1 MRGVLGIRF
10 EKFGNSMNIKMSNV
24 ALWARKSY
32 WSFSL
37 VILVSNKHF
46 TNDPHSKSEATFGAS
61 DDELAEANQVY
72 FREAFLLLEIHKCGW
87 QYFHWVSLES
97 GRKYGSILKILNVEL
112 SHDVWK
118 GLRLVQWWT
127 NRQQFNILILIP
139 GEEKLKFKQTLLLL
153 HKRNLTFYYK
163 HAVVVIWII
172 NLKLSCVLALWLKS
186 IYK

>member
-72 FREAFLLLEIHKCGW
+72 FREAFLLLEIHKCG
-87 QYFHWVSLES
+87 
-97 GRKYGSILKILNVEL
+97 
-112 SHDVWK
+112 
-118 GLRLVQWWT
+118 
-127 NRQQFNILILIP
+127 
-139 GEEKLKFKQTLLLL
+139 
-153 HKRNLTFYYK
+153 
-163 HAVVVIWII
+163 
-172 NLKLSCVLALWLKS
+172 
-186 IYK
+186 